1 MGRTGGAVGAVKRVA
16 VESLTAVLVRGWSLV
31 APPTKVVEREL
42 PAPSDHLQRAMNLI
56 MPLHVPN
63 IVARGALTQVLFQA
77 TSEVFAGLDNVG
89 TIHFARFDIVDGNL
103 CMFSVY
109 DGDFAGYIRDFIS
122 SIGDVFD
129 QIVSQVKD
137 PPTMPVREN
146 VDEFIEWVR
155 ARDAFQMPESPVDL
169 MTGDIESL
177 PRDTLLALHRH
188 RNVQLGLYRGYPG
201 FSVAQIRDGLSIGW

>member
-1 MGRTGGAVGAVKRVA
+1 MGLVGAVKRVA

-31 APPTKVVEREL
+31 SPPTVLADRERV
-42 PAPSDHLQRAMNLI
+42 APSDHLQRAMNLI
-56 MPLHVPN
+56 MPLHTPN
-63 IVARGALTQVLFQA
+63 IVARATLTQLLFRA

-109 DGDFAGYIRDFIS
+109 DGDFAAYIRDFVS

-129 QIVSQVKD
+129 DIVREVKD
-137 PPTMPVREN
+137 PPHLPVREH

-155 ARDAFQMPESPVDL
+155 AHDAFQMPESPVDL
-169 MTGDIESL
+169 LTRDIETI
-177 PRDTLLALHRH
+177 PRDTIVALHRNP
-188 RNVQLGLYRGYPG
+188 NVQLGIYRAYPG
-201 FSVAQIRDGLSIGW
+201 FSAAQIRDGLSIGW